1 MNTRMFP
8 LGQETITGT
17 KRTFLLKTSK
27 YSHKIYGK
35 TVLKTW
41 GIKQQRAVGNL

>member
-1 MNTRMFP
+1 MSTEMFP

-17 KRTFLLKTSK
+17 KCTFLLETSK
-27 YSHKIYGK
+27 YPHKMHGK

-41 GIKQQRAVGNL
+41 CIKQQRTVSNL